1 MEQVIDM
8 DYVVREFDGKLHRT
22 VQNFGVPASEIE
34 DVKADIYMMMH
45 RRNICGMYDKTRAAH
60 FSTFFYKVVQCH
72 LLNRQR
78 YKGAFT
84 KTGKVR
90 NKIPEDK
97 LVSMDEVVLNVGISE
112 GTTPNFQL
120 VDTNSLQD
128 SIELDN
134 LVEGITKDDPVAGKV
149 TKMVLDGHTLSEIKK
164 AIGVS
169 KFKDGFFT
177 DRLLNNKKIRE
188 FITA

>member
-1 MEQVIDM
+1 METVINM
-8 DYVVREFDGKLHRT
+8 EYVVREFDGKLHRT
-22 VQNFGVPASEIE
+22 IQNFGVPSSEIE

-97 LVSMDEVVLNVGISE
+97 LVSMEEVVLHTGIDE
-112 GTTPNFQL
+112 GNAPNFQL
-120 VDTNSLQD
+120 VDTHSLQD

-149 TKMVLDGHTLSEIKK
+149 TKMVLDGHTLSEIKR

-169 KFKDGFFT
+169 KFKDAIT
-177 DRLLNNKKIRE
+177 NEKLTKNKKLLE
-188 FITA
+188 FVHA